1 MSEHAKYSPS
11 GASRWMTCPG
21 SVAYESSLPD
31 QSSSYADE
39 GTAAHDLASQVLQ
52 ARVDGDFSESGDPRN
67 YVGRKIVSGEREF
80 YVDEGM
86 AGHVETYVTNAM
98 IWSAKPNAMRE
109 VEQRVYFGAYLDASD
124 EEAFGTVDFGAALL
138 AEGEIQVHDFKYGM
152 GVKVFAE
159 RNEQMM
165 LYALGYLAKYE
176 LIADFTH
183 ARLVI
188 HQPRLDHTDEWV
200 VPIDDL
206 LAFGEKAKAMV
217 AVINGDFD
225 RTQDGPQTATGY
237 LMPTD
242 KGCKFCKAK
251 ATCTALRAEVN
262 TAVVSTTAIADD
274 FTDLTDV
281 PLLTD
286 VPSDILGAAMDKIG
300 LLEDFAK
307 AVRAEVERRL
317 FAFEPVDSPEGG
329 YKLGMGKKGNRA
341 WKDETAAEKLLKSF
355 RLKNEDMYNF
365 KLKGIPHFEKMLA
378 KESPT
383 RWKKVQAL
391 YGQSEGKPSVMRMDD
406 PRPAITQAD
415 AALGF
420 DDLTGVES

>member
-52 ARVDGDFSESGDPRN
+52 ARVDGDFSELGDPRN

-80 YVDEGM
+80 YVDEDM
-86 AGHVETYVTNAM
+86 AGHVETYATNAM

-138 AEGEIQVHDFKYGM
+138 ADGEIQVHDFKYGM

-176 LIADFTH
+176 LIADFSR

-188 HQPRLDHTDEWV
+188 HQPRLDHTDEWI
-200 VPIDDL
+200 VPIADL

-237 LMPTD
+237 LVPTD

-262 TAVVSTTAIADD
+262 TAVISTTAIADD

-317 FAFEPVDSPEGG
+317 LNDEPVASPNGG
-329 YKLGMGKKGNRA
+329 YKIVQGKRGNRA
-341 WKDETAAEKLLKSF
+341 WSSEEEVEAALKSMRF
-355 RLKNEDMYNF
+355 RNDEMYTF
-365 KLKGIPHFEKMLA
+365 KLKGPAPVEKLLA
-378 KESPT
+378 KDSPT
-383 RWKKVQAL
+383 RWKRISKFIHQP
-391 YGQSEGKPSVMRMDD
+391 EGKPSVAPMSDA
-406 PRPAITQAD
+406 RPAITKE
-415 AALGF
+415 ALLEGF